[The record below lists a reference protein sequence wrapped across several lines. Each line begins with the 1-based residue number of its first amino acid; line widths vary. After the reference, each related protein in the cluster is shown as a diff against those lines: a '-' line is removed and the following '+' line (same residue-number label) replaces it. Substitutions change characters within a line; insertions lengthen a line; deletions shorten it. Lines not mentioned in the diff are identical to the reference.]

1 MKTQLFLL
9 LLALSVL
16 STQAQS
22 LSIKGRVTDASQEAV
37 IAANV
42 SLWTIDSTLV
52 TGVTSDAQGKFAL
65 PKIMAGDYRL
75 SISFIGLQS
84 ENILLKLNKSLDL
97 GDVQLQEDAVSLGEV
112 TVSASNVLQR
122 VDRQII
128 LPSESQLK
136 RSFGAYDLLNNLG
149 IARLQVDNLS
159 NSMSVSGG
167 GAVQTRINGIKVTD
181 KEIAAVRAKD
191 VLRVEFIE
199 DPGKQYGDD
208 ELGP

>member
-65 PKIMAGDYRL
+65 PKNQGRRL
-75 SISFIGLQS
+75 PPFPSPS
-84 ENILLKLNKSLDL
+84 
-97 GDVQLQEDAVSLGEV
+97 
-112 TVSASNVLQR
+112 SASK
-122 VDRQII
+122 
-128 LPSESQLK
+128 SEK
-136 RSFGAYDLLNNLG
+136 HTAE
-149 IARLQVDNLS
+149 
-159 NSMSVSGG
+159 
-167 GAVQTRINGIKVTD
+167 T
-181 KEIAAVRAKD
+181 E
-191 VLRVEFIE
+191 
-199 DPGKQYGDD
+199 
-208 ELGP
+208 

>member
-65 PKIMAGDYRL
+65 PKSRQAITAFP
-75 SISFIGLQS
+75 SPS
-84 ENILLKLNKSLDL
+84 
-97 GDVQLQEDAVSLGEV
+97 
-112 TVSASNVLQR
+112 SAS
-122 VDRQII
+122 
-128 LPSESQLK
+128 
-136 RSFGAYDLLNNLG
+136 
-149 IARLQVDNLS
+149 
-159 NSMSVSGG
+159 
-167 GAVQTRINGIKVTD
+167 KVKT
-181 KEIAAVRAKD
+181 
-191 VLRVEFIE
+191 
-199 DPGKQYGDD
+199 YC
-208 ELGP
+208 

>member
-52 TGVTSDAQGKFAL
+52 TGVTSDAQGKFTL
-65 PKIMAGDYRL
+65 HKIKAGDYRL

-97 GDVQLQEDAVSLGEV
+97 GDVQLQEDAVSLPK
-112 TVSASNVLQR
+112 AS
-122 VDRQII
+122 
-128 LPSESQLK
+128 
-136 RSFGAYDLLNNLG
+136 
-149 IARLQVDNLS
+149 
-159 NSMSVSGG
+159 
-167 GAVQTRINGIKVTD
+167 
-181 KEIAAVRAKD
+181 
-191 VLRVEFIE
+191 
-199 DPGKQYGDD
+199 
-208 ELGP
+208 